1 MNVPLQFRFYEW
13 AAPFNIFLQCYG
25 VDLHQLNQ
33 SSKARRNFIRF
44 WSWFLLILHILGLA
58 GQYIDRLLLFKF
70 NLNNINWLMSR
81 TNMMATCLLATCFVV
96 FLASSR
102 LVSIIEI
109 LEEVDRSLNR
119 PNLSSLYR
127 SSVIGIIWI
136 LITVVNCCP
145 EFLNRMKRLAKTV
158 TDSR

>member
-1 MNVPLQFRFYEW
+1 
-13 AAPFNIFLQCYG
+13 
-25 VDLHQLNQ
+25 
-33 SSKARRNFIRF
+33 
-44 WSWFLLILHILGLA
+44 
-58 GQYIDRLLLFKF
+58 
-70 NLNNINWLMSR
+70 MSR
-81 TNMMATCLLATCFVV
+81 TNMLVTCLLATSFVV

-136 LITVVNCCP
+136 LITVVNFCS